1 MPGCWRSYFLQQ
13 RNKPLKQFN
22 DHRNMSE
29 TTKPKRNKS
38 LKNAVKDSDAAKNA
52 EAEAKQRQLEADV
65 EEHIQRMGVTYYP
78 KENKY
83 YIKDGDGVWTAYLE
97 GHFCD
102 ILTRRHGLPK
112 PKDKERFSPM
122 VNLLLEETRY
132 NRVVDYAG
140 PLCGR
145 PSGYLKIGGMRALI
159 TQGPELIEPVEGKWP
174 HLNASF
180 RGLLGG
186 ISEPHKDHQ
195 LASFYAWLQVAV
207 RSIREYRITQAPALA
222 VAGPAG
228 CGKSVLLQVIVAA
241 LGGRQAQPLPYMNA
255 ETPFNSD
262 LFNAEC
268 LIFDDDGINDSKA
281 DRHKLGQELKKM
293 TVATKQARWHAK
305 GREARSIPAWWRV
318 IFCLNDSEE
327 SLQVLPPL
335 DDGIRD
341 KILLLRASRYT
352 FPFKGNP
359 TEDEVQE
366 VFHKEMPH
374 FLHWLL
380 NVFVIPES
388 VANARFGVAGW
399 AHPELAEAL
408 SAMDQDTQLL
418 ALIDEAADAVFIT
431 GAGGVWQGTSTQ
443 LHRIL
448 LDDGRTASS
457 SRRLLPYAVKT
468 SKLLQRL
475 IKSCPTRVSF
485 RRTGKERT
493 YTILELFADGTVAEM
508 PRDDIER

>member
-1 MPGCWRSYFLQQ
+1 
-13 RNKPLKQFN
+13 
-22 DHRNMSE
+22 MSE
-29 TTKPKRNKS
+29 TTKPKRNQS
-38 LKNAVKDSDAAKNA
+38 LKDEVKDSDAAKR
-52 EAEAKQRQLEADV
+52 RQLEAEV
-65 EEHIQRMGVTYYP
+65 AEHIERMGVAYYP

-83 YIKDGDGVWTAYLE
+83 YIRDGDGVWTAYLE

-102 ILTRRHGLPK
+102 ILTRRHGLPEPEK
-112 PKDKERFSPM
+112 KERVSPM

-186 ISEPHKDHQ
+186 ISEPHKEHQ
-195 LASFYAWLQVAV
+195 LNSFYAWLQVAV

-268 LIFDDDGINDSKA
+268 LIFDDDGISDAKA

-341 KILLLRASRYT
+341 KILLLKASRYA
-352 FPFKGNP
+352 FPFKGTP
-359 TEDEVQE
+359 TEDEVQG

-388 VANARFGVAGW
+388 VTDARFGVAGW

-408 SAMDQDTQLL
+408 SAMDRDTQLL
-418 ALIDEAADAVFIT
+418 ALIDEAGDKIFDSI
-431 GAGGVWQGTSTQ
+431 GCWQGTSTQ

-448 LDDGRTASS
+448 LNEKTHSCVRRLVSS
-457 SRRLLPYAVKT
+457 SLGM

-475 IKSCPTRVSF
+475 VKSCPARVSF

-493 YTILELFADGTVAEM
+493 YTILELYADGTVAEM
-508 PRDDIER
+508 PRDDIEQ

>member
-1 MPGCWRSYFLQQ
+1 
-13 RNKPLKQFN
+13 
-22 DHRNMSE
+22 MSE
-29 TTKPKRNKS
+29 ATKPKRNQS

-65 EEHIQRMGVTYYP
+65 EEHIQRLGVCYYP

-83 YIKDGDGVWTAYLE
+83 FIRDGDSVWTPYLE
-97 GHFCD
+97 GHFCN
-102 ILTRRHGLPK
+102 ILTRRHGLPE

-186 ISEPHKDHQ
+186 ISEPHKEHQ
-195 LASFYAWLQVAV
+195 LNSFFAWLQVAV

-305 GREARSIPAWWRV
+305 GKEARAIPAWWRV

-335 DDGIRD
+335 DDGIKD
-341 KILLLRASRYT
+341 KILILKASRYA

-366 VFHKEMPH
+366 VFRKEMPH
-374 FLHWLL
+374 FLFWLL

-388 VANARFGVAGW
+388 VANSRFGVAGW

-408 SAMDQDTQLL
+408 SAMDKDTQLL
-418 ALIDEAADAVFIT
+418 ALIDEAGDEIFDSI
-431 GAGGVWQGTSTQ
+431 GCWQGSASE
-443 LHRIL
+443 LFRIL
-448 LDDGRTASS
+448 ANDHRTLSAF
-457 SRRLLPYAVKT
+457 RRLVPYLGYIGT
-468 SKLLQRL
+468 LLQRL
-475 IKSCPTRVSF
+475 GKSQPDRVSY
-485 RRTGKERT
+485 RKTKKERT
-493 YTILELFADGTVAEM
+493 YTLRQLRADGTIAEL
-508 PRDDIER
+508 PQRGDDATG

>member
-1 MPGCWRSYFLQQ
+1 
-13 RNKPLKQFN
+13 
-22 DHRNMSE
+22 MSE
-29 TTKPKRNKS
+29 KPRTKKPES
-38 LKNAVKDSDAAKNA
+38 LKDAVKDSD
-52 EAEAKQRQLEADV
+52 EAKKRQLEAEV
-65 EEHIQRMGVTYYP
+65 AEHIERMGVCYYP

-112 PKDKERFSPM
+112 PKEKERFSPA

-145 PSGYLKIGGMRALI
+145 PSGYAKIGGMRALI

-174 HLNASF
+174 HLEASF

-186 ISEPHKDHQ
+186 FEEPHKEYQ
-195 LASFYAWLQVAV
+195 LNSFYAWLQVAV

-268 LIFDDDGINDSKA
+268 LIFDDDGISDAKS

-305 GREARSIPAWWRV
+305 GKEARSIPAWWRV

-341 KILLLRASRYT
+341 KILLLKASKFT
-352 FPFKGNP
+352 FPFKGDP

-366 VFHKEMPH
+366 VFRKEMPH

-388 VANARFGVAGW
+388 VTDARFGVAGW

-418 ALIDEAADAVFIT
+418 ALIDEAGTAVF
-431 GAGGVWQGTSTQ
+431 AEGGCWQGTSTQ

-448 LDDGRTASS
+448 LDDARTASA
-457 SRRLLPYAVKT
+457 SRRLLPYSVKT

-475 IKSCPTRVSF
+475 TKSCPTRVSF

-493 YTILELFADGTVAEM
+493 YTLLELFADGTVAEM
-508 PRDDIER
+508 PRNDIEQ